1 MTNTV
6 SFHSSEISRIG
17 KFIEAKSRLELQQ
30 ISPQGLGSGDNE
42 ELLLKD
48 TEFPVWGD
56 EKVLEIDNCTL
67 LKNGQDRKFCYT
79 YYLLLKINVI
89 Y

>member
-1 MTNTV
+1 M
-6 SFHSSEISRIG
+6 
-17 KFIEAKSRLELQQ
+17 
-30 ISPQGLGSGDNE
+30 
-42 ELLLKD
+42 LKD
-48 TEFPVWGD
+48 REFPVWGD

-67 LKNGQDRKFCYT
+67 LKSGQDYKFCYT